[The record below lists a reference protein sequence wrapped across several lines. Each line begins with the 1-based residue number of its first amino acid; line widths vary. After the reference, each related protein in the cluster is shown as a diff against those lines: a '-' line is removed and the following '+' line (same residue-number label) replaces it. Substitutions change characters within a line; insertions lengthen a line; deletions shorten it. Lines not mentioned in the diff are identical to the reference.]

1 MNIPCPTIFNFLAL
15 TNSLVKRNRSRVR
28 KIQDSPPKNGI
39 SRLFFLVE
47 RWDDMWLLER
57 LKLFSILRVWLLSRH
72 FTALNFFSFERWYDA
87 IFPLKRLKQLYH
99 CSLLYFESSE
109 IGKVPLFLH
118 VPKRPT
124 IIFLLLWGFN
134 YLEKRCNATLGCFVS
149 FISLLPCNFYCEQL
163 W

>member
-1 MNIPCPTIFNFLAL
+1 MCSWSLRRLKTSGKRNVSSVFNIPRPTIFNFLAL

-72 FTALNFFSFERWYDA
+72 FTALNFFSFERWHDA

-109 IGKVPLFLH
+109 IGKVPFFLH

-124 IIFLLLWGFN
+124 IIFLCVRFQLPR
-134 YLEKRCNATLGCFVS
+134 EKM
-149 FISLLPCNFYCEQL
+149 
-163 W
+163 